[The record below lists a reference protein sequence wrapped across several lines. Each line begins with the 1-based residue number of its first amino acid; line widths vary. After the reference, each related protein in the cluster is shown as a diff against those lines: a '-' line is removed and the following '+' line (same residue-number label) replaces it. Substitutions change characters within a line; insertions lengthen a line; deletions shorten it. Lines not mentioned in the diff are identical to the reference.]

1 MQNASAMSKSSMRI
15 LMFVLLVGLNFNPI
29 AAHNVS
35 LEDNGAT
42 RIVSYED
49 LHSTINDCSQIPT
62 DAILSSETTPQVF
75 GFEPIRL
82 QPTHGGRTDRHFAT
96 NSDIGSLQKKHCP
109 IFCRNAARLRS
120 DAASPRFFY
129 VIALRR
135 ILC

>member
-1 MQNASAMSKSSMRI
+1 MQNASAMSKPGMRL

-29 AAHNVS
+29 AAHSVS

-49 LHSTINDCSQIPT
+49 LHSTIDDCSQIPT
-62 DAILSSETTPQVF
+62 DAILSSETSPQVV

-96 NSDIGSLQKKHCP
+96 NSDIGSLQKSTAR
-109 IFCRNAARLRS
+109 FSAATPPVFALTPHHRGSSTSLR
-120 DAASPRFFY
+120 
-129 VIALRR
+129 
-135 ILC
+135 